1 MNVILN
7 SNHTSYKLAL
17 TQLTCGVSEL
27 RPADLLEMVS
37 RVVTPRATLPST
49 TVTVVMVAADNTDL
63 PGTCST
69 SIQKLTQDTITM
81 RMVGTQL
88 WTRWKPILRCS
99 WNLAARQLQL
109 PDSQLVNSC
118 FMIHLNSLFTKYFNL
133 SMFSLLNMRLSPC

>member
-49 TVTVVMVAADNTDL
+49 MVTVMVAADNTDL

-109 PDSQLVNSC
+109 PDSQLVNS
-118 FMIHLNSLFTKYFNL
+118 FIQFIYYIYFNF
-133 SMFSLLNMRLSPC
+133 SMFSLLNLRLCPC

>member
-49 TVTVVMVAADNTDL
+49 MVTVRMATDNTDL

-109 PDSQLVNSC
+109 PDSQLVNS
-118 FMIHLNSLFTKYFNL
+118 FIQFIYYIQGVF
-133 SMFSLLNMRLSPC
+133 FSLDSVSGL